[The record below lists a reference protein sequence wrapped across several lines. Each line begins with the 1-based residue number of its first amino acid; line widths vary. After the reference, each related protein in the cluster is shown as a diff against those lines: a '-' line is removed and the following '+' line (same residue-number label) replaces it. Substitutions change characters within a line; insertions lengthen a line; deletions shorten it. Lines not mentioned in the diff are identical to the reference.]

1 VRTRRSVLLVAG
13 LALLHSGNAAAGDG
27 RDADPQIA
35 GVQVALSAQR
45 YYAGAIDAI
54 PGAATVAAVRSFQ
67 RRHGLPLT
75 GRPGPATRAA
85 LGVLGRPL
93 FGARTIR
100 LGMAGWDVSVLQFL
114 LTLNGFEIGT
124 LDGHFGPRTRAAVVA
139 FQRQSQLV
147 PDAVVGPATRAALCP
162 RPRCGSMP
170 SSRAPAATT
179 YRVRTGDTLTAI
191 AARSGTTVAAL
202 AEANAIDPDAT
213 LFVGRR
219 LRLPRVR
226 VEATWPREAVSAA
239 AVRTMVERTALKSG
253 VDPGLA
259 LAVAWI
265 ESGYQANVRSSTGDW
280 GPMQVSPPAWDF
292 VESIV
297 VKHSVPHTTRG
308 NVRIGILYLRHML
321 ADFGGDERLAVAAYH
336 QGAAGVREHG
346 LLPETQ
352 SYVTAVEAATQR

>member
-13 LALLHSGNAAAGDG
+13 LALLQSGNAAAGDRRG
-27 RDADPQIA
+27 ADPQIVGA
-35 GVQVALSAQR
+35 QVALSAQR

-54 PGAATVAAVRSFQ
+54 PGAATIAAVRSFQ

-75 GRPGPATRAA
+75 GRAGPATRAA
-85 LGVLGRPL
+85 LGKLGRPL

-100 LGMAGWDVSVLQFL
+100 LSMAGWDVSVLQFL
-114 LTLNGFEIGT
+114 LTLNGFEVGT

-139 FQRQSQLV
+139 FQRQSQLA
-147 PDAVVGPATRAALCP
+147 PDTVVGPATRAALCP
-162 RPRCGSMP
+162 RPGCASMP
-170 SSRAPAATT
+170 SSRAPAAAT

-202 AEANAIDPDAT
+202 AEANTIDPDAT
-213 LFVGRR
+213 LFVGRH

-226 VEATWPREAVSAA
+226 VEAAWPRENIAPP
-239 AVRTMVERTALKSG
+239 AVRTMVERTAVKSG
-253 VDPGLA
+253 VAPSLA
-259 LAVAWI
+259 LAVAWV

-292 VESIV
+292 VESVIL
-297 VKHSVPHTTRG
+297 KRSVPHTIRG
-308 NVRIGILYLRHML
+308 NIRVGILYLRHML
-321 ADFGGDERLAVAAYH
+321 ADFGGDEQLAVAAYH

-352 SYVTAVEAATQR
+352 SYVTAVQAVARH